1 MEDVICLELIQRKI
15 KARGGELQEIHFHNI
30 NPLKVGNLNYVINLI
45 RDLPNTH
52 TLIIENCVIN
62 QENVN
67 AIG

>member
-1 MEDVICLELIQRKI
+1 LIQRKI
-15 KARGGELQEIHFHNI
+15 KARGAELEVIHFHNI
-30 NPLKVGNLNYVINLI
+30 NPLKIGNLNYVVNLI

-62 QENVN
+62 KDNVD